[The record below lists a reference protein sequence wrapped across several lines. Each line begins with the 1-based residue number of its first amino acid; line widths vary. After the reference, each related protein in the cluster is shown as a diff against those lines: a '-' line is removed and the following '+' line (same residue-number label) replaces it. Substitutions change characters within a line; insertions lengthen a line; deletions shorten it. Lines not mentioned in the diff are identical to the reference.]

1 MLGVA
6 LLVTHSVCGTPLFR
20 SFILAL
26 GEYPQAMTFLR
37 AVEKMLVENYPI
49 PCLAFVVRRGPGNF
63 WNHLMVVFLKTQALD
78 VQR

>member
-1 MLGVA
+1 MKQCVWMHA
-6 LLVTHSVCGTPLFR
+6 LHHSV
-20 SFILAL
+20 ILAL

-63 WNHLMVVFLKTQALD
+63 WNHLMVAFFKTQVFD